1 MIERNNL
8 IEIGVVQKLHGL
20 NGEMA
25 ASISDSVFDD
35 VKRCPYFV
43 FEIDGIFVPFFISS
57 YRFRSD
63 SSILLK
69 LDGVD
74 SQESAQD
81 FCGLTFYFDR
91 KCFTKK
97 EAEEYDAVEEEEDS
111 FIGYTII
118 DKTAGTLGKI
128 IDIDDQTANVLF
140 IIERDGEEIMVP
152 AADDLVVSID
162 DETKEIVMDLPL
174 GLLNMSEAE
183 VE

>member
-20 NGEMA
+20 NGEMT

-97 EAEEYDAVEEEEDS
+97 EAEEYDTVEEEEDS
-111 FIGYTII
+111 FIGYTVI
-118 DKTAGTLGKI
+118 DKTSGTLGKI
-128 IDIDDQTANVLF
+128 VDIDDQTANVLF

-162 DETKEIVMDLPL
+162 NETKEIVMDLPL

>member
-20 NGEMA
+20 NGEMT

-111 FIGYTII
+111 FIGYTVI

-128 IDIDDQTANVLF
+128 VDIDDQTANVLF

-162 DETKEIVMDLPL
+162 DETKEIVMDLPI